1 MELEIR
7 YSHFAKYHSKNSELI
22 LDCVSK
28 RSLDYSCSSYRP
40 STPKNTKQTI
50 PETMDMERPQ
60 IKSLRNST
68 PLSSYSGAAAMQSA
82 PKVESGEVSTR
93 WEPTSI
99 AEMMETGSPPVNS
112 TRPGVIG
119 RNIGI
124 ITPEELEYAD
134 RTAGTK
140 DAQKQ
145 IVVGPA
151 TEDII

>member
-1 MELEIR
+1 MGT
-7 YSHFAKYHSKNSELI
+7 YV
-22 LDCVSK
+22 D
-28 RSLDYSCSSYRP
+28 
-40 STPKNTKQTI
+40 
-50 PETMDMERPQ
+50 
-60 IKSLRNST
+60 
-68 PLSSYSGAAAMQSA
+68 SGND
-82 PKVESGEVSTR
+82 G
-93 WEPTSI
+93 
-99 AEMMETGSPPVNS
+99 TGSPPVNS

-124 ITPEELEYAD
+124 TTPEELEYAD